1 MVYVL
6 HHGVFVV
13 GYICIVCVC
22 RSHLSIYEILYE
34 SFFFLLW
41 LCCCCYYYYFR
52 SWRRM

>member
-34 SFFFLLW
+34 FFFSFMIVLL
-41 LCCCCYYYYFR
+41 LLLLLF
-52 SWRRM
+52 